1 MTPKEFQQTIDAREA
16 PAGLSNPLMALWY
29 DAQGDW
35 EKAHDYA
42 QRDND
47 SESAWVHAYLH
58 RKEDDISNANYWYVR
73 ASRTMPDQ
81 RLEEE
86 WQFIVQKL
94 LEAPSSTKAF

>member
-1 MTPKEFQQTIDAREA
+1 MTLEEFQQTIDTKTLPPR
-16 PAGLSNPLMALWY
+16 LSNPLTALWY

-42 QRDND
+42 QQNND
-47 SESAWVHAYLH
+47 SASAWVHAYLH
-58 RKEDDISNANYWYVR
+58 RKEDDLSNANYWYVR

-86 WQFIVQKL
+86 WQFIAQTL
-94 LEAPSSTKAF
+94 LEEEYTG